1 MIRPGDVPVVDA
13 EWPVIITD
21 IMLALQLEH
30 QAQVADIINVPRST
44 FNRWPHGSE
53 PYWSHGNALMALHTQ
68 ACGQD
73 KTQER
78 LRQFRERAIKAPS

>member
-1 MIRPGDVPVVDA
+1 LIRPGDVVVVDA

-21 IMLALQLEH
+21 IMLALKLEH

-53 PYWSHGNALMALHTQ
+53 PYWSHGNALMALHAK
-68 ACGQD
+68 ACGDD